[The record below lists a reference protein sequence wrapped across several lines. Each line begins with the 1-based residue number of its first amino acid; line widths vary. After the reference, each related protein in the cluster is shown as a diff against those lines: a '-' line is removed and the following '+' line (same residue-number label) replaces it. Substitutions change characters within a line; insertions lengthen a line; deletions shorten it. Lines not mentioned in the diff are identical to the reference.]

1 MTTQREG
8 PMSENKVEPWEL
20 VRDSLSRF
28 NKIFLQ
34 IEEEGCIAD
43 CPPEWPRCS
52 ICLIR
57 NESARAVREL
67 ETALKGRS
75 LEEVQPPKEEI
86 DISQYAFEPRDQ
98 ICLVNG
104 AECNIHAYYHHDGTL
119 AWSWGV
125 QKITPR
131 GPTIVGNGAEFTK
144 EEAIK
149 AAIKAATGG
158 KCERTPIY

>member
-1 MTTQREG
+1 
-8 PMSENKVEPWEL
+8 MSENKVDPWEIIN
-20 VRDSLSRF
+20 DSLSRF
-28 NKIFLQ
+28 QKILLQ

-52 ICLIR
+52 ICLVR

-67 ETALKGRS
+67 DKALKERN
-75 LEEVQPPKEEI
+75 LEEVQTPPVQTAI
-86 DISQYAFEPRDQ
+86 DEYNFEPESQ
-98 ICLVNG
+98 ICLING
-104 AECNIHAYYHHDGTL
+104 AGCSIRAYYHDNGTL
-119 AWSWGV
+119 AWSWNV
-125 QKITPR
+125 QKVTPR